1 VSDGSALE
9 IVGLEGIPEVEPGDD
24 LVAIVT
30 PVLLAAG
37 ARDDDVVVITSKI
50 VSKAEGRLV
59 PGDDRGA
66 AVRAETQ
73 RVVARRGDLVI
84 AETRHGFVCANA
96 GVDASNLDAG
106 TLALLPLDP
115 DATAERIRHGLRESL
130 GIRLG
135 VIITDTFGRAW
146 RTGVVNV
153 AIGCAG
159 VPAAVDLRG
168 RPDDRG
174 RPLEATVVALADEI
188 AAASGLVMGK
198 DARMPV
204 ALVRGVRRLDGTD
217 GPATDLIRPADEDLF
232 RTSTLEA
239 IRSLS
244 TGAATPGS
252 DAIGR
257 ELLIEAIGACA
268 SPWPPGG
275 PLRGCTV
282 IEDPGAVATM
292 LLEIV
297 GAGSEAS
304 TLIVPWL
311 DAASDKDARDPGWAF
326 DAGAY
331 VTALAAALTG
341 SGVTVR
347 WVDRSSVR
355 RPLAAEDGRV
365 PLGVLACGGGR

>member
-1 VSDGSALE
+1 MSTGPALE
-9 IVGLEGIPEVEPGDD
+9 VIGLEGIPEVVPDDD
-24 LVAIVT
+24 LVEIVT
-30 PVLLAAG
+30 PVLLGAG
-37 ARDDDVVVITSKI
+37 ARDGDVVVITSKI

-66 AVRAETQ
+66 AVEAETA

-96 GVDASNLDAG
+96 GVDASNLDMD

-115 DATAERIRHGLRESL
+115 DATAERIRHGLQETL
-130 GIRLG
+130 GARLG
-135 VIITDTFGRAW
+135 VVITDTFGRAW

-159 VPAAVDLRG
+159 VPATVDLRG

-198 DARMPV
+198 DAGVPV
-204 ALVRGVRRLDGTD
+204 ALVRGVRRLDGVD
-217 GPATDLIRPADEDLF
+217 GPAADLIRPADEDLF
-232 RTSTLEA
+232 RTSTHEA

-244 TGAATPGS
+244 TGAATRGS
-252 DAIGR
+252 GPIGR

-268 SPWPPGG
+268 APWPPGG
-275 PLRGCTV
+275 PGRGCTV
-282 IEDPGAVATM
+282 IEDRDEVAAM
-292 LLEIV
+292 LRGVESD
-297 GAGSEAS
+297 AGAS

-311 DAASDKDARDPGWAF
+311 EALSDQTREPWWGFA
-326 DAGAY
+326 AGAY
-331 VTALAAALTG
+331 VTALATALAG
-341 SGVTVR
+341 AGISVR
-347 WVDRSSVR
+347 WFDRGGTPSVLR
-355 RPLAAEDGRV
+355 AEDGRV
-365 PLGVLACGGGR
+365 PLGVLACGAAK

>member
-1 VSDGSALE
+1 MSTGPALE
-9 IVGLEGIPEVEPGDD
+9 IIGVEGIPEVVPGDD

-30 PVLLAAG
+30 PMLLAAG
-37 ARDDDVVVITSKI
+37 AQDDDVVVITSKI

-59 PGDDRGA
+59 SGDDRGA
-66 AVRAETQ
+66 AVEAETE

-96 GVDASNLDAG
+96 GVDASNLDTG

-115 DATAERIRHGLRESL
+115 DATAERIRHGLGETL
-130 GIRLG
+130 GARFG
-135 VIITDTFGRAW
+135 VVITDTFGRAW

-159 VPAAVDLRG
+159 VPSTVDLRG

-198 DARMPV
+198 DARVPV

-232 RTSTLEA
+232 RTSTPEA

-244 TGAATPGS
+244 TGDAASGS
-252 DAIGR
+252 VPIGR

-268 SPWPPGG
+268 TSWPPGD
-275 PLRGCTV
+275 PRRGCTV
-282 IEDPGAVATM
+282 VEDPDEVATM
-292 LLEIV
+292 LREL
-297 GAGSEAS
+297 AGRDADGS

-311 DAASDKDARDPGWAF
+311 EASDDQTLEPGWGFA
-326 DAGAY
+326 AGAY
-331 VTALAAALTG
+331 VTALATALAG
-341 SGVTVR
+341 AGVTVR
-347 WVDRSSVR
+347 WFDREEARSLLRV
-355 RPLAAEDGRV
+355 EDGRV
-365 PLGVLACGGGR
+365 PLGVLACGGGG

>member
-1 VSDGSALE
+1 VSTRPALE
-9 IVGLEGIPEVEPGDD
+9 VIGVEGIPEVVPGDD

-30 PVLLAAG
+30 PMLLAAG

-66 AVRAETQ
+66 AVETETT

-96 GVDASNLDAG
+96 GVDASNLDTG

-115 DATAERIRHGLRESL
+115 DATAERIRNGLGETL
-130 GIRLG
+130 GARLG
-135 VIITDTFGRAW
+135 VVITDTFGRAW

-159 VPAAVDLRG
+159 VPSTVDLRG

-198 DARMPV
+198 DARVPV

-232 RTSTLEA
+232 RTSTSEA

-244 TGAATPGS
+244 TGDAASGS
-252 DAIGR
+252 VPIGR

-268 SPWPPGG
+268 TPWPPGG
-275 PLRGCTV
+275 PRRGCTV
-282 IEDPGAVATM
+282 VEDPHEVASVLRET
-292 LLEIV
+292 
-297 GAGSEAS
+297 AGTGGDAS

-311 DAASDKDARDPGWAF
+311 EASDDQTLEPGWGFA
-326 DAGAY
+326 AGAY
-331 VTALAAALTG
+331 VTALATALAG
-341 SGVTVR
+341 AGVTVR
-347 WVDRSSVR
+347 WFDREETRSLLRV
-355 RPLAAEDGRV
+355 EDGRV
-365 PLGVLACGGGR
+365 PLGVLACGGDG

>member
-1 VSDGSALE
+1 MSTGPALE
-9 IVGLEGIPEVEPGDD
+9 IIGLEGIPEVVPGDD

-30 PVLLAAG
+30 PPLLEAG

-59 PGDDRGA
+59 PGHDRLA
-66 AVRAETQ
+66 AVEAETE

-96 GVDASNLDAG
+96 GVDASNLDTG

-115 DATAERIRHGLRESL
+115 DATARSIRHGLRETL
-130 GIRLG
+130 GVRLG
-135 VIITDTFGRAW
+135 VVITDTFGRAW

-159 VPAAVDLRG
+159 VPATVDLRG

-174 RPLEATVVALADEI
+174 RALEATVVALSDEI

-198 DARMPV
+198 DARVPV
-204 ALVRGVRRLDGTD
+204 ALVRGVHRLDGID

-232 RTSTLEA
+232 RTSTHEA
-239 IRSLS
+239 IRRLS
-244 TGAATPGS
+244 AGDVASGSAT
-252 DAIGR
+252 IGR
-257 ELLIEAIGACA
+257 EFLIEAIGACA
-268 SPWPPGG
+268 TSWPPAG
-275 PLRGCTV
+275 PRRGCTV
-282 IEDPGAVATM
+282 VEDPEEVATVVHETAGMEADTSM
-292 LLEIV
+292 LVIPWL
-297 GAGSEAS
+297 EAS
-304 TLIVPWL
+304 EDET
-311 DAASDKDARDPGWAF
+311 REPGWGF
-326 DAGAY
+326 NAGAY
-331 VTALAAALTG
+331 VTALATALAG

-347 WVDRSSVR
+347 WFDRR
-355 RPLAAEDGRV
+355 ETRPLLRAEHGRV

>member
-1 VSDGSALE
+1 M
-9 IVGLEGIPEVEPGDD
+9 PGDD
-24 LVAIVT
+24 LVAIV
-30 PVLLAAG
+30 PPMLRAVG

-59 PGDDRGA
+59 PGDDRGT
-66 AVRAETQ
+66 AVEAETE

-96 GVDASNLDAG
+96 GVDASNLDTG

-115 DATAERIRHGLRESL
+115 DATAERIRHRLRETL
-130 GIRLG
+130 GVRLG
-135 VIITDTFGRAW
+135 VVITDTFGRAW

-159 VPAAVDLRG
+159 VPATVDLRG

-198 DARMPV
+198 DARVPV

-217 GPATDLIRPADEDLF
+217 GPAADLIRPADEDLF
-232 RTSTLEA
+232 RTSTHEA

-244 TGAATPGS
+244 GGDEASGPGP
-252 DAIGR
+252 IGR
-257 ELLIEAIGACA
+257 DLLIEAISACA
-268 SPWPPGG
+268 TPWPPGG
-275 PLRGCTV
+275 PRRGCTV
-282 IEDPGAVATM
+282 IEDPEEVDTM
-292 LLEIV
+292 LRETAGLE
-297 GAGSEAS
+297 ADAS

-311 DAASDKDARDPGWAF
+311 EGSEDETREPPWGFA
-326 DAGAY
+326 AGAY
-331 VTALAAALTG
+331 VTALATALAG
-341 SGVTVR
+341 AGVTVR
-347 WVDRSSVR
+347 WFDRDGARSVLR
-355 RPLAAEDGRV
+355 AEGGRV
-365 PLGVLACGGGR
+365 PLGVLACGPGG

>member
-1 VSDGSALE
+1 VSTGPALE
-9 IVGLEGIPEVEPGDD
+9 IIGVEGIPEVVPGDD
-24 LVAIVT
+24 LVAILA
-30 PVLLAAG
+30 PRLLAAA

-66 AVRAETQ
+66 AVEAETE

-96 GVDASNLDAG
+96 GVDASNLDTG

-115 DATAERIRHGLRESL
+115 DATAERIRHGLRETL
-130 GIRLG
+130 GARLG
-135 VIITDTFGRAW
+135 VVITDTFGRAW

-159 VPAAVDLRG
+159 VPATVDLRG

-198 DARMPV
+198 DARVPV
-204 ALVRGVRRLDGTD
+204 ALVRGVSRLDGVD
-217 GPATDLIRPADEDLF
+217 GSAADLIRPADEDLF
-232 RTSTLEA
+232 RTSTHEA

-244 TGAATPGS
+244 SGASTHGS
-252 DAIGR
+252 GPIGR

-268 SPWPPGG
+268 TPWPPGG
-275 PLRGCTV
+275 PGHGCTV
-282 IEDPGAVATM
+282 IEDPDEVAAM
-292 LLEIV
+292 LR
-297 GAGSEAS
+297 EAAPAEADAS
-304 TLIVPWL
+304 ILIVPWL
-311 DAASDKDARDPGWAF
+311 EAPGDQAREPWWGFAAG
-326 DAGAY
+326 GY
-331 VTALAAALTG
+331 VTALATALAG
-341 SGVTVR
+341 AGVTVR
-347 WVDRSSVR
+347 WFDRGGTPSLLR
-355 RPLAAEDGRV
+355 AEDGRV
-365 PLGVLACGGGR
+365 PLGVLACGAVK